1 MFRVHGKG
9 IGFAR
14 ASIMGLWFSSCVR
27 EILIPINFLLKKILE
42 TVENSNKMCRIF
54 AFYYFALLRLG
65 EKNAH
70 DQKKKSHVKKT
81 HFRGVGTRSSLRPFK
96 PELVSDSVKI
106 AQFFVAVAWMSV
118 VKYSF

>member
-27 EILIPINFLLKKILE
+27 EILIPINFLLKKMLE

-65 EKNAH
+65 AKMLMI
-70 DQKKKSHVKKT
+70 KKKSHVKKT
-81 HFRGVGTRSSLRPFK
+81 HFRGIGTRSSLRPFK
-96 PELVSDSVKI
+96 PEPFSDSVKI

>member
-14 ASIMGLWFSSCVR
+14 ASIMGLWFSCVR

-65 EKNAH
+65 AKMLMI
-70 DQKKKSHVKKT
+70 KKKIPCEENT
-81 HFRGVGTRSSLRPFK
+81 LQRGWN
-96 PELVSDSVKI
+96 KI
-106 AQFFVAVAWMSV
+106 VFEAL
-118 VKYSF
+118 

>member
-54 AFYYFALLRLG
+54 AFYYFSLLRLG
-65 EKNAH
+65 AKMLMI
-70 DQKKKSHVKKT
+70 KKKIPCEENT
-81 HFRGVGTRSSLRPFK
+81 LQRGWN
-96 PELVSDSVKI
+96 KI
-106 AQFFVAVAWMSV
+106 VFEAL
-118 VKYSF
+118 

>member
-65 EKNAH
+65 AKMLMIKNKIPCEENTL
-70 DQKKKSHVKKT
+70 Q
-81 HFRGVGTRSSLRPFK
+81 RGWN
-96 PELVSDSVKI
+96 KI
-106 AQFFVAVAWMSV
+106 VFEAL
-118 VKYSF
+118 